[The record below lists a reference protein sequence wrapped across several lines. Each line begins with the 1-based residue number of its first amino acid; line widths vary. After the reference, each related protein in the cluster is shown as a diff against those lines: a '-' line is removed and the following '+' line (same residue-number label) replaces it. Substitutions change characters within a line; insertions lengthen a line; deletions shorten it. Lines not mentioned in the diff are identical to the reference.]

1 MEQMWCLLFML
12 YSTYKNKLWAII
24 NIFSYVA
31 ALFKQKIYAVSGLQV
46 WLQAC
51 QTI

>member
-1 MEQMWCLLFML
+1 MWWPVFML
-12 YSTYKNKLWAII
+12 YSKGKIKLWSII
-24 NIFSYVA
+24 NIFSRVA
-31 ALFKQKIYAVSGLQV
+31 TLFKQKIYAVSGLQV